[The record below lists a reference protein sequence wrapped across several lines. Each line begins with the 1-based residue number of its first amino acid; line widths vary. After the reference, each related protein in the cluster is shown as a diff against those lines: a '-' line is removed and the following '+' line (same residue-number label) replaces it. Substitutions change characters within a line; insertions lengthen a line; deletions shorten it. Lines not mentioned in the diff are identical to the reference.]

1 MKTARI
7 IYNPNSGKEVFRE
20 NLADALERLET
31 NGYITS
37 THATIAEGDAT
48 TAAIAACNMGFDLII
63 AVGGDGTVSEVINGM
78 ADFDNRPELG
88 IVPTGTVNDFAS
100 ALHLPSDV
108 LEAIDTITEGRTARI
123 DLGLMNSKYFMNI
136 AGGGKITEV
145 SYEAPSKLKSIIG
158 PLAYYVK
165 GIEMLPQITSS
176 NVRIE
181 YDDNVFEG
189 RVLLFLFGLTNSI
202 AGFDRLVP
210 EAKLNDGMFSIII
223 VEEAS
228 LAELGHILTLATRG
242 EHLKHPKVHVFKARE
257 VKVSSYEEVQLNL
270 DGEFGGVLPAHF
282 TNLKQHLEI
291 RVSESFY
298 GSNIVNQEKSI
309 EIEENLE

>member
-7 IYNPNSGKEVFRE
+7 IYNPTSGKGVFRE

-31 NGYITS
+31 NDYITS
-37 THATIAEGDAT
+37 THATVAEGDAT
-48 TAAIAACNMGFDLII
+48 TAAIKACEMGFDLII
-63 AVGGDGTVSEVINGM
+63 AAGGDGTVSEVINGM
-78 ADFDNRPELG
+78 ADFDDRPELG
-88 IVPTGTVNDFAS
+88 IVPMGTVNDFAS
-100 ALHLPSDV
+100 ALHLPTDV
-108 LEAIDTITEGRTARI
+108 LEAVDFVIEGRTARI

-145 SYEAPSKLKSIIG
+145 SYGAPSRLKAIIG

-165 GIEMLPQITSS
+165 GIEMLPKITGS

-181 YDDNVFEG
+181 YDGNVFEG
-189 RVLLFLFGLTNSI
+189 KVMLFLLGLTNSI
-202 AGFDRLVP
+202 AGFEKLVP
-210 EAKLNDGMFSIII
+210 DAKLNDGMFSIII

-228 LAELGHILTLATRG
+228 LAELGHIMTLATRG
-242 EHLKHPKVHVFKARE
+242 EHLKHPKVHAFKASE

-282 TNLKQHLEI
+282 INLKEHLEI
-291 RVSESFY
+291 RVPESFY
-298 GSNIVNQEKSI
+298 ESNIVHHEQDD
-309 EIEENLE
+309 EEDQN